1 MKTGAFGFGF
11 PLAYFA
17 ARGLEIEDVTL
28 DVAPSSS
35 PVSDFIE
42 PFMDPFTASFLNRL
56 ANGDLDRFN
65 TILIMRESPG
75 AIFALHYGKEL
86 ARKNMLPE
94 TAPELVAVNLI
105 GASTPAV
112 TAYNSKQLLYL
123 CQKLGLAKGASQ
135 PGNFPDHC
143 ERLEALK
150 QMQERSD
157 ISGAAA
163 FEARQ
168 NTAKCNIGETSPQT
182 APTRQG
188 KRRFALLGAPLG
200 NAHLH
205 ELIDKNGALVFDQ
218 QGWDQ
223 TFSARKAM
231 AENPFSA
238 RQPRDIFVAAVLSD
252 LVKLNISD
260 VVWQVDPHD
269 DLWGWLMPTTRDAV
283 DNAGMK
289 FHDLG
294 FLPRWPT
301 DKDLIQVAERLKI

>member
-28 DVAPSSS
+28 DVAPASS
-35 PVSDFIE
+35 PASDFFE

-75 AIFALHYGKEL
+75 AIFALHYGNEL
-86 ARKNMLPE
+86 ARKDMLPE
-94 TAPELVAVNLI
+94 TAPVLVAVNLI

-112 TAYNSKQLLYL
+112 TAYNSKQILSL
-123 CQKLGLAKGASQ
+123 CQKLGLAKDQSQ
-135 PGNFPDHC
+135 PRNFPDHC

-150 QMQERSD
+150 QMQEQAG
-157 ISGAAA
+157 ISAAAA

-168 NTAKCNIGETSPQT
+168 NIATCHTETSPQS
-182 APTRQG
+182 APARQG
-188 KRRFALLGAPLG
+188 ERRFALLGAPLG
-200 NAHLH
+200 NARLH
-205 ELIDKNGALVFDQ
+205 RLIDKNGALLFDQ

-238 RQPRDIFVAAVLSD
+238 RQPGDIFVTAVLSD
-252 LVKLNISD
+252 LVRLNISD

-283 DNAGMK
+283 ENAGMK

-301 DKDLIQVAERLKI
+301 DKDLIQIAERLKI